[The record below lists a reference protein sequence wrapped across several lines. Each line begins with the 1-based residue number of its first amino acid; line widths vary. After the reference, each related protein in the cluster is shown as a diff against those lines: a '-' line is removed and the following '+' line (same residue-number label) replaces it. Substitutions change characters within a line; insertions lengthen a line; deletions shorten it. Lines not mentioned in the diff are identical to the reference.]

1 MTLLRLF
8 GSTLFELVGVLMLM
22 PVLTVQLAVRGEPT
36 WLIGLF
42 GASLYLSI
50 FFVTPFTAR
59 ITRRFGLREVYV
71 ATGLIPLLVV
81 SVFMLSDRVALWL
94 FAVAVL
100 GCSGGLRWVAAESYV
115 ASAAS
120 DERRGAVVGAFQA
133 MVGACFVLG
142 PLALTV
148 TGTDGRFPFAVSALL
163 LAAGLACLI
172 GLAPL
177 QSVDDTPVPG
187 AFTLLL
193 RERPLLVLAALL
205 GGFFESGPSTFLPVE
220 ALESGVSGRAAAT
233 LVAVLG
239 VGGFVVQFPLGALAD
254 RYPERLLLRA
264 CLWAGLVGALLLV
277 VDESWPFLLWCS
289 AFIWGAAGGG
299 IYTLAMVAVAH
310 RYTGVALVGATSALV
325 FAFSAGAALS
335 PALSGVVMQWWPSLG
350 FACLMSAVAVTGLLA
365 MRDRGVDQSGAR

>member
-1 MTLLRLF
+1 MTLVRLF
-8 GSTLFELVGVLMLM
+8 GSTLFELVGVLMIM
-22 PVLTVQLAVRGEPT
+22 PVLTVQLAMRGEAA

-42 GASLYLSI
+42 GASLYVAV
-50 FFVTPFTAR
+50 FGVTPFAAR
-59 ITRRFGLREVYV
+59 ITRRFGLREVYI
-71 ATGLIPLLVV
+71 ATGLCPLLVV
-81 SVFMLSDRVALWL
+81 SVFMLTERIALWFL
-94 FAVAVL
+94 AVAVL

-120 DERRGAVVGAFQA
+120 EARRGAVVGAFQA

-142 PLALTV
+142 PLALTL

-163 LAAGLACLI
+163 LATGLACLI

-177 QSVDDTPVPG
+177 PAVDTAPSPG

-193 RERPLLVLAALL
+193 RERPMLVLAALI
-205 GGFFESGPSTFLPVE
+205 GGFLESGASTFLPVE
-220 ALESGVSGRAAAT
+220 ALETGVSGRAAAA

-254 RYPERLLLRA
+254 RFAERTLLRA
-264 CLWAGLVGALLLV
+264 CLWAGLLGALLLV
-277 VDESWPFLLWCS
+277 LDDRWPLLLWAV

-299 IYTLAMVAVAH
+299 IYTLAMVTVAH

-335 PALSGVVMQWWPSLG
+335 PALSGLVMAWWPSFG
-350 FACLMSAVAVTGLLA
+350 FACLMSGVALSGLIA
-365 MRDRGVDQSGAR
+365 MRDRLVR